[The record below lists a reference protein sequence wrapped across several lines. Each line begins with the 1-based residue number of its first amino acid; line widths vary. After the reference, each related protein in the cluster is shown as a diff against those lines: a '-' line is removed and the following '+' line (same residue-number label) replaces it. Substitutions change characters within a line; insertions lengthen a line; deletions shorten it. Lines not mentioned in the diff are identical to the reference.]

1 MVNTTDT
8 PTDRHHLAA
17 LRLLDIDLARRGEDT
32 VELLPVRPHHEPL
45 AKNPVHAPRNQHHD
59 TDPPDDPAPRGRR
72 HDGTI
77 RTTGW
82 LQLGSHPVSSGLWAT
97 LTGAIPGFAL
107 IHVCAWL
114 ALILPTAA
122 YALWRVTTRRL
133 LPASTAVNRDRR
145 RADQLRPGTA
155 VRLHGPIGP
164 VGVITHL
171 TRVADDRVLIGFDGG
186 GTRLLPADAECH
198 VVELRD

>member
-17 LRLLDIDLARRGEDT
+17 LRLLDTHPAGRGEDT
-32 VELLPVRPHHEPL
+32 VELAPIRPHRASP
-45 AKNPVHAPRNQHHD
+45 AGNPARDHHD

-72 HDGTI
+72 RDGTI

-82 LQLGSHPVSSGLWAT
+82 LQLGPHPVSSGLWAT
-97 LTGAIPGFAL
+97 LTGAIPGFTL
-107 IHVCAWL
+107 IHACPWL
-114 ALILPTAA
+114 ALVLPAAA

-145 RADQLRPGTA
+145 RADRLRPGTA

-164 VGVITHL
+164 VGVIT
-171 TRVADDRVLIGFDGG
+171 RVTSAADDRVLIAFDGG